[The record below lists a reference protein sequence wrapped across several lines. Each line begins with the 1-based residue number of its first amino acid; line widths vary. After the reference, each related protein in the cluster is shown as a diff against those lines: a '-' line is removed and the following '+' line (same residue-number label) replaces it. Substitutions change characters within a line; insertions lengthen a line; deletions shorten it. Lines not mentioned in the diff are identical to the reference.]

1 MPSRRAAVHCGQG
14 ATPWRLAEKV
24 RSDSLYGNRARA
36 ISRRER
42 HQESWEPA
50 TMVMDLSAQMM
61 QATVQLEQPL
71 GDGTRTV
78 GTGFL
83 ITETT
88 PDGKPHTILVTANH
102 VFDKMPKSN
111 ARIGYRFANADGSWS
126 YSPQSLKIRDA
137 QGHPL
142 WTHHPSR
149 DVAAIAITAP
159 AAFTKAAIPEDYL
172 AADDTFS
179 KYQVGAGDQMMT
191 LGFPLGLAANS
202 AGFPILRAGRVA
214 SYPIAPAKIFP
225 TFLLDFS
232 VFPGNSG
239 GPVFMSGPA
248 RHTAAGDNGQS
259 SQDVEFIAGLLT
271 QQVELN
277 SERLDIGIVTNA
289 RFIRETIALIKDPA
303 APVTEVASQEP
314 ISGAKAASA
323 EEAARPE

>member
-1 MPSRRAAVHCGQG
+1 
-14 ATPWRLAEKV
+14 
-24 RSDSLYGNRARA
+24 
-36 ISRRER
+36 
-42 HQESWEPA
+42 
-50 TMVMDLSAQMM
+50 MVIDLSVQLM

-83 ITETT
+83 IAETA
-88 PDGKPHTILVTANH
+88 PDGKQRIVLVTANH
-102 VFDKMPKSN
+102 VFDKMPKAN
-111 ARIGYRFANADGSWS
+111 ARIGYRIANADGSWS
-126 YSPQSLKIRDA
+126 YSPQPLKIRDA
-137 QGHPL
+137 QGRAL

-149 DVAAIAITAP
+149 DVAAITITAP
-159 AAFTKAAIPEDYL
+159 DAFAKAAIPEDYL

-179 KYQVGAGDQMMT
+179 KYQVGAGDEMMA
-191 LGFPLGLAANS
+191 LGFPRGLAANP

-214 SYPIAPAKIFP
+214 SFPIAPAKIFP
-225 TFLLDFS
+225 TFLLDFA

-248 RHTAAGDNGQS
+248 RRADEPGQRR
-259 SQDVEFIAGLLT
+259 QDVEFIAGLLT

-289 RFIRETIALIKDPA
+289 KYIRETLDLLADPA
-303 APVTEVASQEP
+303 APVTQVASQSV

-323 EEAARPE
+323 EEAATPQ

>member
-1 MPSRRAAVHCGQG
+1 M
-14 ATPWRLAEKV
+14 
-24 RSDSLYGNRARA
+24 A
-36 ISRRER
+36 ISYLGGNFRV
-42 HQESWEPA
+42 A
-50 TMVMDLSAQMM
+50 TIAASRSRADAKCIQSFGDHPMVMDLSAQMM

-83 ITETT
+83 ISGTT
-88 PDGKPHTILVTANH
+88 PDGRTHTILVTANH
-102 VFDKMPKSN
+102 VFDKMPRID

-126 YSPQSLKIRDA
+126 YSPQSLRIRDS

-149 DVAAIAITAP
+149 DVAAIAISAP
-159 AAFTKAAIPEDYL
+159 PAFAKAAIPEDYL

-191 LGFPLGLAANS
+191 LGFPRGLAANA

-214 SYPIAPAKIFP
+214 SYPIAPARIFP

-248 RHTAAGDNGQS
+248 RHSGNGDNGQS
-259 SQDVEFIAGLLT
+259 PQDVEFIAGLLT

-289 RFIRETIALIKDPA
+289 RFIRETIALVKNPR
-303 APVTEVASQEP
+303 APVTEVASEP
-314 ISGAKAASA
+314 ALSGAKAASA